1 MELYSINL
9 IKGFNIGLQFQ
20 SLDENE
26 YLIVSLCIVEI
37 ILVW

>member
-1 MELYSINL
+1 MELYSVNL
-9 IKGFNIGLQFQ
+9 IKGFNFGFQFQ
-20 SLDENE
+20 SLDEDE

>member
-9 IKGFNIGLQFQ
+9 IRGFSLGIQFQ
-20 SLDENE
+20 SLDEDE